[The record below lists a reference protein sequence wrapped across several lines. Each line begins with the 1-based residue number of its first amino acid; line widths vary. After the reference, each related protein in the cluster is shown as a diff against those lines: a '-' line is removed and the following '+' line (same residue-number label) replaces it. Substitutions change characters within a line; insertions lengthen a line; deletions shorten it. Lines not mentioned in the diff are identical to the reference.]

1 MAILQKDF
9 FKLANVTQHSQFQKF
24 MEDIVLDKERRE
36 QFYRGCVKVDPQ
48 CVEEDTFRQYFEEFA
63 AERKSNQQDFTP
75 QSITK
80 LMAKLT
86 DNNDKYSTG
95 WTAYDCAA
103 GTGAMILSKWK
114 KERDKY
120 FPWDY
125 RPHNYLY
132 FCQELSDITI
142 PYLIHNLALRGMN
155 AIVVHGDTLERTANQ
170 IYFIQNAKDD
180 PLQFS
185 SVNVMP
191 HTDQIKD
198 FFDISKWTQDQID
211 HIEDELGSVVWNP
224 LLGEKVVE
232 YTLEKASE
240 EQCS

>member
-1 MAILQKDF
+1 MAISQTDF
-9 FKLANVTQHSQFQKF
+9 FKLANVKQHSQFQKF

-36 QFYRGCVKVDPQ
+36 EFYRGCVKVDPQ

-120 FPWDY
+120 LPWDY

-191 HTDQIKD
+191 HTDQIKE
-198 FFDISKWTQDQID
+198 FFDISEWTQDPID
-211 HIEDELGSVVWNP
+211 HIEDELGNVVWNP
-224 LLGEKVVE
+224 LPGEKVVE
-232 YTLEKASE
+232 YTLESE
-240 EQCS
+240 

>member
-1 MAILQKDF
+1 MAILQADF

-24 MEDIVLDKERRE
+24 LEDIVLDKKRRE
-36 QFYRGCVKVDPQ
+36 EFYRGCIHIDPQ
-48 CVEEDTFRQYFEEFA
+48 CVEHDTFRQYFEEFA

-120 FPWDY
+120 LPWDY
-125 RPHNYLY
+125 RPHNIL
-132 FCQELSDITI
+132 FLKF
-142 PYLIHNLALRGMN
+142 LH
-155 AIVVHGDTLERTANQ
+155 LEE
-170 IYFIQNAKDD
+170 I
-180 PLQFS
+180 
-185 SVNVMP
+185 
-191 HTDQIKD
+191 
-198 FFDISKWTQDQID
+198 
-211 HIEDELGSVVWNP
+211 
-224 LLGEKVVE
+224 
-232 YTLEKASE
+232 
-240 EQCS
+240 

>member
-1 MAILQKDF
+1 MAISQADF
-9 FKLANVTQHSQFQKF
+9 FKLANVKQHSQFQKF

-36 QFYRGCVKVDPQ
+36 NFYRGCVKVDPQ

-86 DNNDKYSTG
+86 NSNDKYSTG

-198 FFDISKWTQDQID
+198 FFDISEWTQAQID
-211 HIEDELGSVVWNP
+211 HIEDGLGSVFWNP
-224 LLGEKVVE
+224 LPGEKTIE
-232 YTLEKASE
+232 YMLESK
-240 EQCS
+240 

>member
-1 MAILQKDF
+1 MTISQTDF
-9 FKLANVTQHSQFQKF
+9 FKLANVKQHSQFQKF
-24 MEDIVLDKERRE
+24 MEDIILDKERRE
-36 QFYRGCVKVDPQ
+36 KFYRGCVKVDPQ

-120 FPWDY
+120 LPWDY

-191 HTDQIKD
+191 HTDQIKE
-198 FFDISKWTQDQID
+198 FFGISEWTRDPID

-224 LLGEKVVE
+224 LPGEKVVE
-232 YTLEKASE
+232 YTIESE
-240 EQCS
+240 